1 MFYQVK
7 VLDPKGN
14 IKKVISSKALSNR
27 FWKDQL
33 GESQGGS
40 DVRANPTSDTE
51 FDLKGNDLPLSD

>member
-1 MFYQVK
+1 MFYEVK

-14 IKKVISSKALSNR
+14 VKKVISSKALSSR

-33 GESQGGS
+33 GDNQGGN
-40 DVRANPTSDTE
+40 DVRSNSASDGE